1 MNKTAFIEEL
11 KNKTG
16 LTEEQAAAVN
26 EIFESNFF
34 LKKKNTDKI
43 ISQISEKLSFDN
55 DKAKEIY
62 DAAYDL
68 IKNEIAGKIKHPFG
82 PQ

>member
-1 MNKTAFIEEL
+1 MNKTTFIEEL

-16 LTEEQAAAVN
+16 LTGEQAAAVN

-34 LKKKNTDKI
+34 LKKKNSDKI
-43 ISQISEKLSFDN
+43 ISQISEKLSLDN
-55 DKAKEIY
+55 DRAKEIY
-62 DAAYDL
+62 DATCDL
-68 IKNEIAGKIKHPFG
+68 IGNQIVGKLKHPFG